1 MTGLGDLEA
10 ALGYRFGD
18 AACLDEALRHRSWVS
33 ETGRGPSNERLEF
46 LGDTILQ
53 LVVTDFIFREYPGL
67 SEGQL
72 AKLRASVVNKEVLH
86 RMATGLDLGRYL
98 TLDRGEEA
106 TGGRSKPS
114 ILADAMEAVIGAVYL
129 DGGLD
134 AARRLVMRIWER
146 CIRTE
151 AEAPGRSDY
160 KSRLNV
166 ELGSSA
172 HDVRYTVTG
181 SGPEHEKL
189 FTATVF
195 LGEDELGT
203 GSGRSKREAEQSAAR
218 RALDMLGRSAAGSG

>member
-1 MTGLGDLEA
+1 MTGTGDLEA

-18 AACLDEALRHRSWVS
+18 PAYLEQALRHRSWVS

-72 AKLRASVVNKEVLH
+72 AKLRASVVNRDVLH
-86 RMATGLDLGRYL
+86 RMAAGLDLGRYL

-129 DGGLD
+129 DGGLGV
-134 AARRLVMRIWER
+134 ARRLVMGIWEER
-146 CIRTE
+146 IRTE
-151 AEAPGRSDY
+151 AESPGRSDY

-166 ELGSSA
+166 ELGSDA

-181 SGPEHEKL
+181 AGPDHEKL

-195 LGEDELGT
+195 LGEDELGA

-218 RALDMLGRSAAGSG
+218 RALAVLGRSAAGSG